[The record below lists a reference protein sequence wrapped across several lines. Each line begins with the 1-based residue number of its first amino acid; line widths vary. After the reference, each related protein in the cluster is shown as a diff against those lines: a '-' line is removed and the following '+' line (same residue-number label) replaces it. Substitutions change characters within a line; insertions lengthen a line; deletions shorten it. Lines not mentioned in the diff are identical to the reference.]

1 MSASDSES
9 STKDR
14 RVNEIVADYLRSIER
29 GELPDRAALIA
40 GHVDLANELTAFFAD
55 HDRFWRAA
63 APLADALTLPPCES
77 PEPGPRHTV
86 RYFGDYEL
94 LEEIARGGMGVV
106 YKARQISLN
115 RPVAL
120 KMILAGELATPEA
133 RQRFRAEAEAAANLQ
148 HPNIVAIHEVG
159 EHEGKQYFSM
169 DFVVGKNLAEIVR
182 GNPLPAERAASYVKT
197 ISEAIHFAHQRGTL
211 HRDLK
216 PQNVLIDA
224 DDRPRITD
232 FGLAKRVDAD
242 SGLTRTGDVLGSPSY
257 MPPEQAASQSAE
269 IGPHS
274 DVYSLGAI
282 LYELLT
288 GRPPFAAATPW
299 ETICQVLQTPA
310 VSPRKLNPDVPRDL
324 ETICLKCL
332 EKQPQRRYHS
342 ARELAEELGRFLNH
356 EPIHARPISLARRAT
371 FWARR
376 HPWVITGVAS
386 LFVIGLVLVSFGLWE
401 ETRYL
406 IWLQTHPDYV
416 RAPGPHIERLEIADA
431 FAPWFFFLT
440 FLVLLS
446 RHPWA
451 KRSLWQRREPFADL
465 VSPPQ
470 PLSGRKKLALALLGG
485 IGTICGFIVLAM
497 IAQAYVWEG
506 RRVAGDLSLIYL
518 LFWSSISALLAVAR
532 DVKGNAYGS
541 SARALSP
548 EDENAIREAV
558 IAGEMI
564 GAIKMYRDAVG
575 ASLPEA
581 KAYVGRVVREHEDKH
596 PGELAVK
603 VFARTRVQPKRLIVG
618 LLVEASILG
627 AMLWLLPAPERP
639 RWLVEFIVSCSLGLA
654 FIVAMRRFAGFGRPL
669 VFAAPW
675 PILMVAEVMSR
686 VLYPEHYT
694 FGAFMSGF
702 GAGVLLFVSAI
713 ARMPIAQPTAASE
726 ASEKRGRM

>member
-1 MSASDSES
+1 MTEGRACPQCG
-9 STKDR
+9 
-14 RVNEIVADYLRSIER
+14 A
-29 GELPDRAALIA
+29 ELPVDAPEGLCPRCLLQQGIGEGSGAPSSRAN
-40 GHVDLANELTAFFAD
+40 DPTLAPRTTTSGG
-55 HDRFWRAA
+55 A
-63 APLADALTLPPCES
+63 APGA
-77 PEPGPRHTV
+77 RV
-86 RYFGDYEL
+86 RYFGDYEI

-106 YKARQISLN
+106 YKARQMSLN

-120 KMILAGELATPEA
+120 KMILASELATPEA

-282 LYELLT
+282 LYELLS

-299 ETICQVLQTPA
+299 ETICQVLQTPP

-386 LFVIGLVLVSFGLWE
+386 LFVIGLVLVSCGLWE

-416 RAPGPHIERLEIADA
+416 RAPGPYIERLEIADA

-485 IGTICGFIVLAM
+485 IGTICGFIALAM

-532 DVKGNAYGS
+532 DGKGKAYGS

-558 IAGEMI
+558 IACEMI
-564 GAIKMYRDAVG
+564 GAIKLYRAAVG

-581 KAYVGRVVREHEDKH
+581 KAYVGRVVREYEDKH

-603 VFARTRVQPKRLIVG
+603 VFARARVQPKRLIVG

-627 AMLWLLPAPERP
+627 FGCFPHRSAHVGWLSLSSVV
-639 RWLVEFIVSCSLGLA
+639 RW
-654 FIVAMRRFAGFGRPL
+654 
-669 VFAAPW
+669 
-675 PILMVAEVMSR
+675 
-686 VLYPEHYT
+686 
-694 FGAFMSGF
+694 
-702 GAGVLLFVSAI
+702 
-713 ARMPIAQPTAASE
+713 ASHL
-726 ASEKRGRM
+726 SSP

>member
-9 STKDR
+9 SPKDR

-29 GELPDRAALIA
+29 GESPDRAALLA
-40 GHVDLANELTAFFAD
+40 GHADLANELTAFFAD
-55 HDRFWRAA
+55 HDRFRRAA
-63 APLADALTLPPCES
+63 APLAEALTLPPCES
-77 PEPGPRHTV
+77 PEPGPKNLV

-106 YKARQISLN
+106 YKARQMSLN

-133 RQRFRAEAEAAANLQ
+133 RQRFRAEAEAAGNLQ

-197 ISEAIHFAHQRGTL
+197 IAEAIHFAHQRGTL

-232 FGLAKRVDAD
+232 FGLAKRIEAD

-288 GRPPFAAATPW
+288 VRPPFAAATPW
-299 ETICQVLQTPA
+299 ETICQVLQTPP
-310 VSPRKLNPDVPRDL
+310 VSPRKLNPVVPRDL

-342 ARELAEELGRFLNH
+342 ARDLAEELGRFLNH

-386 LFVIGLVLVSFGLWE
+386 LLVIGLVLVSFGLWE

-416 RAPGPHIERLEIADA
+416 RAPGPYIERLEVADA
-431 FAPWFFFLT
+431 FAPLFFFLT
-440 FLVLLS
+440 FVVLLS

-451 KRSLWQRREPFADL
+451 KRSLWQRPEPFTDL

-470 PLSGRKKLALALLGG
+470 PLSGRKKLVLALLGG

-532 DVKGNAYGS
+532 DSKGKAYGS

-558 IAGEMI
+558 IACEMI
-564 GAIKMYRDAVG
+564 GAIKMYRNAMG

-581 KAYVGRVVREHEDKH
+581 KAYVGRVVREYEDKH

-603 VFARTRVQPKRLIVG
+603 IFARARVRPKRLIVG

-639 RWLVEFIVSCSLGLA
+639 RWLVEFIVSCSLGFA
-654 FIVAMRRFAGFGRPL
+654 FIVAMRRFGGFVRPL
-669 VFAAPW
+669 IFAAPW
-675 PILMVAEVMSR
+675 PILMVAEVTSR
-686 VLYPEHYT
+686 VLYPAHYT
-694 FGAFMSGF
+694 FGAFMGGF
-702 GAGVLLFVSAI
+702 AAGVLLLVSAI
-713 ARMPIAQPTAASE
+713 ARMPITQPTAASTQ
-726 ASEKRGRM
+726 RGPSSD